1 MTWLLRY
8 LLDPQ
13 FVVMALAAVA
23 AFATITSFVLPLLTG
38 DRLDSRMKYAAGE
51 RERLRVENMARL
63 AEGQYQG
70 KLRTQ
75 PKTYMQRVVKH
86 LNLRKAL
93 ETDATRERLRMA
105 GLRGQ
110 APVVAFLFFRAVLP
124 VATFGLTFFYLV
136 FQNAY
141 HLAPLINLCLSI
153 IGAYVGFYL
162 PNVFIA
168 NLIARRKKSITRVF
182 PDALDLLLICVQS
195 GMSVESAMN
204 KVASEIGPRSL
215 ELAEEFSLTTAELSL
230 SPGAAP
236 GLRKSWEAHRARGG
250 AGGWHEFNPSRAL
263 RHGDQPGAQG
273 ASQGDP
279 RDAHGGGR
287 EKGGGLGAQ
296 AHRANDPVLP
306 TGAVH
311 RDLGAGHNSDHGH
324 PSLEGFRSEAS
335 SGGRKMVSTFALS
348 VAKAISM
355 A

>member
-1 MTWLLRY
+1 MTWLMRY

-38 DRLDSRMKYAAGE
+38 DRLHSRMKYAAGE
-51 RERLRVENMARL
+51 RERLRAESMARL

-70 KLRTQ
+70 KLRTE
-75 PKTYMQRVVKH
+75 PKTYMQRVVKQ

-162 PNVFIA
+162 PNIFIA
-168 NLIARRKKSITRVF
+168 NLIVRRKKSITRVF
-182 PDALDLLLICVQS
+182 PDSLDLLLICVQA

-204 KVASEIGPRSL
+204 KVGQRDRSP
-215 ELAEEFSLTTAELSL
+215 LARACRGVQPHHGGAVLSA
-230 SPGAAP
+230 GAAP
-236 GLRKSWEAHRARGG
+236 GLRKFWEAHRGRCG
-250 AGGWHEFNPSRAL
+250 AGGWHELNPSRAL
-263 RHGDQPGAQG
+263 RHGDRPGAQG

-296 AHRANDPVLP
+296 AHRANGPVLL

-324 PSLEGFRSEAS
+324 PWWLEGFPIQGIISI
-335 SGGRKMVSTFALS
+335 SG
-348 VAKAISM
+348 VAK
-355 A
+355 